1 MHDLE
6 ATFVL
11 VFTLII
17 SMSVVLI
24 LINPFI
30 ENPADAANAYNSQ
43 SLKNK
48 SVESQDDRLR
58 REDYNASKSLVLDS
72 LEDLELAKKTG
83 MLTEEEFLEQK
94 KLLLSDA
101 SLILNK

>member
-1 MHDLE
+1 MNDLE
-6 ATFVL
+6 TTYVL

-17 SMSVVLI
+17 SMSVVLV

-30 ENPADAANAYNSQ
+30 ESPVDAASAENSQ

-48 SVESQDDRLR
+48 GIESQDARLR
-58 REDYNASKSLVLDS
+58 REDYNTSKSLVLDS

-83 MLTEEEFLEQK
+83 MLTEEEYLEQK
-94 KLLLSDA
+94 KLLMSDA